1 MKKFALCT
9 LILAFFSPILLLAES
24 ALKSQKVYSNANR
37 EANEEESSQMP
48 AIINRQAR
56 FHPVASNKGMVVSQ
70 EAIASSV
77 GADILSKGGNAV
89 DAAVATG
96 FALAVTLPQAGNL
109 GGGGFMLLHLAGSEK
124 HLSGKNSSGKT
135 IAIDYREMAPSS
147 VNKNLFLDQNGDVDN
162 QLARFSHLS
171 AGVPG
176 TVAGLIHVLEHYGTM
191 DLAQVLAPAIELAEQ
206 GFEISPSLAY
216 SLYKA
221 KSRLKKHSASAQ
233 YFFKKN
239 GASLQEGDIWQQ
251 RDLAATLQKIA
262 NEGKDGFYRGSV
274 ADLIIAEIKRG
285 RGVMT
290 HKDLA
295 SYRVVERSPII
306 GTYKGYTVASMPP
319 PSSGG
324 IHLIQMLNILEGWDL
339 KSLGHNSAAYLHHL
353 IETMRRAYADRSQYL
368 GDPDFFPV
376 PVKALT
382 NKFYAEK
389 LRTEI
394 GEEKASVSSQIKPG
408 LSLPRPISTAIPKES
423 PQTTHFSVWDSA
435 GNVVSNTYTLNF
447 SYGSGIAVE
456 GAGFLLNNE
465 MDDFSAKPGVPNA
478 YGLIGDEANAI
489 EPLKR
494 PLSSMTP
501 TIVFK
506 QSSKSGVKQP
516 IMATGSPGGS
526 TIITIV
532 LQNILNHLEFGMNI
546 AEATTAPRIHHQWL
560 PDDVR
565 LEPGISPDTLRIL
578 RDMGHNL
585 QKTNRV
591 MGRVQ
596 AITRGDDG
604 QLFGVSDPRWPG
616 GAAIPEGSR

>member
-9 LILAFFSPILLLAES
+9 LILAFFSSTLLLAES
-24 ALKSQKVYSNANR
+24 ALKSQEGYSST
-37 EANEEESSQMP
+37 NEEESSQMP

-56 FHPVASNKGMVVSQ
+56 FHPVTSNKGMVVSQ
-70 EAIASSV
+70 EAIASRV

-124 HLSGKNSSGKT
+124 TPSGKT
-135 IAIDYREMAPSS
+135 IAIDYREMAPAS

-176 TVAGLIHVLEHYGTM
+176 TVAGLIHVLKHYGTM

-221 KSRLKKHSASAQ
+221 KPRLKKHSASAQ

-239 GASLQEGDIWQQ
+239 GTSLQEGDIWQQ
-251 RDLAATLQKIA
+251 HDLAATLQKIA
-262 NEGKDGFYRGSV
+262 NEGKNGFYRGSV

-290 HKDLA
+290 HKDLV

-382 NKFYAEK
+382 NKSYAKK

-394 GEEKASVSSQIKPG
+394 DEEKASISSQIKPG
-408 LSLPRPISTAIPKES
+408 LSLPRPISGSIPKES
-423 PQTTHFSVWDSA
+423 PQTTHFSVWDSV

-478 YGLIGDEANAI
+478 YGLVGDEANAI

-526 TIITIV
+526 AIITIV

-565 LEPGISPDTLRIL
+565 LEPGISPDTLKIL

>member
-1 MKKFALCT
+1 MKKFVLYT
-9 LILAFFSPILLLAES
+9 LILAFFLPALLLAES
-24 ALKSQKVYSNANR
+24 TLKTQKANLGANR
-37 EANEEESSQMP
+37 EASSESNSVQSNQIP

-56 FHPVASNKGMVVSQ
+56 FHPVTSNKGMVVSQ

-77 GADILSKGGNAV
+77 GANILAKGGNAI

-109 GGGGFMLLHLAGSEK
+109 GGGGFMVLHLTESEK
-124 HLSGKNSSGKT
+124 TPSGRT
-135 IAIDYREMAPSS
+135 IAIDYREMAPAG

-176 TVAGLIHVLEHYGTM
+176 TVAGLIHVLEQYGTM
-191 DLAQVLAPAIELAEQ
+191 ELAQVLAPAIELAKK

-216 SLYKA
+216 SLYRA
-221 KSRLKKHSASAQ
+221 KPRLKNNSASAQ

-239 GASLQEGDIWQQ
+239 GASLQEGDVWQQ
-251 RDLAATLQKIA
+251 HDLAATLQKIA
-262 NEGKDGFYRGSV
+262 TEGKDGFYRGSV
-274 ADLIIAEIKRG
+274 ADLIIDEIKRG
-285 RGVMT
+285 KGIMT

-295 SYRVVERSPII
+295 RYRVVERAPIV
-306 GTYKGYTVASMPP
+306 GTYRGYTVASMPP

-353 IETMRRAYADRSQYL
+353 VETMRRAYADRSQYL

-376 PVKALT
+376 PVKTLT
-382 NKFYAEK
+382 DKSYAEK
-389 LRTEI
+389 LRTGI
-394 GEEKASVSSQIKPG
+394 NGDKASVSSQIKPG
-408 LSLPRPISTAIPKES
+408 LSIPEES

-478 YGLIGDEANAI
+478 YGLVGDEANAI

-546 AEATTAPRIHHQWL
+546 AEATAAPRIHHQWL

-565 LEPGISPDTLRIL
+565 VEPGISPDSLKIL
-578 RDMGHNL
+578 RGMGHNL
-585 QKTNRV
+585 QKESRV

-596 AITRGDDG
+596 AITQGDDG